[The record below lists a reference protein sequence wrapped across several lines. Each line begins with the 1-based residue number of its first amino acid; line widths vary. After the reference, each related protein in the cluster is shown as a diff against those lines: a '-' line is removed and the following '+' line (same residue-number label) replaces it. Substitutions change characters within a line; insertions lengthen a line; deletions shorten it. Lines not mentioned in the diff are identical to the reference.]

1 MTDRVPLVAGNWKMN
16 KSAVEARAFVNI
28 LVQNLA
34 ARAPVCDV
42 LVAPPFTALPAVLES
57 LNGTAIKVAAQN
69 VFWEDSGA
77 FTGEISAPMI
87 RDLGCTH
94 VIIGHSERRQLF
106 GDTDTSVCKKLQAC
120 LRSNLIPI
128 FCLGETLDQR
138 ECGSTFAVVKRQLME
153 GLGSVEFGNPRQL
166 ILAYEPVWAIGT
178 GRNAT
183 PLQAQEVHSALR
195 GDLATVF
202 GASFAQQVLI
212 LYGGSVKPDNAKSLF
227 DSEDI
232 DGGLIGGASLKADDF
247 LGIIYSA

>member
-1 MTDRVPLVAGNWKMN
+1 MN
-16 KSAVEARAFVNI
+16 KSAVEARAFVNT
-28 LVQNLA
+28 LAQNLA
-34 ARAPVCDV
+34 ARPPVCDV
-42 LVAPPFTALPAVLES
+42 LVAPAFTALAAAIES
-57 LNGTAIKVAAQN
+57 LRGADIKVAAQN

-87 RDLGCTH
+87 KDLGCTH
-94 VIIGHSERRQLF
+94 VIVGHSERRQLF
-106 GDTDTSVCKKLQAC
+106 GDTDASVCKRLQAC
-120 LRSNLIPI
+120 LRSDLIPI

-138 ECGSTFAVVKRQLME
+138 ESGSTFAVVKRQLIE
-153 GLGSVEFGNPRQL
+153 GLGSMEFASPRQL

-183 PLQAQEVHSALR
+183 PSQAQEVHSALR
-195 GDLATVF
+195 EELATVF
-202 GASFAQQVLI
+202 GAGFAQQVLI

-227 DSEDI
+227 DCEDI